1 MKKILLCGV
10 LLSLVTLLS
19 SCDNEELISTH
30 QQELKK
36 TMSPSTS
43 SDNPFD
49 AIGILYNVLFDAYV
63 ASNNRDDTIEGIA
76 VKINELITGYSNLE
90 PTTIAI
96 NAGLTDRVEQILNYP
111 EHSLDIIVSEVGLSV
126 RVKAKL
132 NDLIEL
138 VSGVTTN
145 DYPEIGV
152 DVISYEEDIIT
163 DESLTPEE
171 KEVLLTVS
179 SIVKYSLYDNG
190 DRKDKDWDLSV
201 GNIVATIYGAIHSSE
216 DALLMALTTK
226 IFQKNQLVDP

>member
-10 LLSLVTLLS
+10 LVSSITLLS
-19 SCDNEELISTH
+19 SCDSEELTSNH
-30 QQELKK
+30 QQQLKK

-49 AIGILYNVLFDAYV
+49 AIGILYNVLFDAYA

-90 PTTIAI
+90 PTTITI
-96 NAGLTDRVEQILNYP
+96 NAGFTDRVEQILNYP

-145 DYPEIGV
+145 DYPEILV
-152 DVISYEEDIIT
+152 DVISYEKGIIT
-163 DESLTPEE
+163 DVSLTPEE

-201 GNIVATIYGAIHSSE
+201 GNIVAAAYGAAHSGQ
-216 DALLMALTTK
+216 DALLMGLTTK
-226 IFQKNQLVDP
+226 IFQNYLSVNQ